1 MNYQIQYDH
10 VTKPQIYHIDFAFF
24 HNNELYD
31 IQPNNLFKLT
41 NNMARYS

>member
-1 MNYQIQYDH
+1 MITLHNYF
-10 VTKPQIYHIDFAFF
+10 TKPHIYHIDFAFF
-24 HNNELYD
+24 HNKELYD